1 MKYFRQLIIILGAYF
16 LGMLLEYT
24 LKLPIPGVVL
34 GLVLLFLALQTG
46 LIKAEWVEGTAD
58 FLLTHMAFLFLPAGV
73 GLMTSAGV
81 LKGNVL
87 PFTVII
93 ILTTAV
99 VWTVTAFTVKALRK
113 LFK

>member
-46 LIKAEWVEGTAD
+46 LIKEEWVEGTAD

>member
-1 MKYFRQLIIILGAYF
+1 MKYFRQLLLILGAYF
-16 LGMLLEYT
+16 LGVLMEYA

-46 LIKAEWVEGTAD
+46 LLKAEWVEDTAD
-58 FLLTHMAFLFLPAGV
+58 FLLSHMAFLFLPAGV
-73 GLMTSAGV
+73 GLMASAGV

-87 PFTVII
+87 PFAVII

-99 VWTVTAFTVKALRK
+99 VWTVTAFTVRVLRK
-113 LFK
+113 MFK